1 MKTVSHF
8 LLNKGCSLSPQE
20 VKSEDTNDPESNTWI
35 YLVPQ
40 CTSTHSALDIT
51 FIFQDDENMF
61 YIAGN
66 SVRALI
72 PSGLTQPFIFLRQI
86 DRVSCTLLCEGFQ
99 VRPCKMQF
107 YIFFSGSEDV
117 VSSPPPAGYVCLN
130 ILEDVWV
137 SLSLSFSV
145 VSEPNSPRAL
155 PHQGVFQDQADRK
168 SMFS

>member
-1 MKTVSHF
+1 M
-8 LLNKGCSLSPQE
+8 
-20 VKSEDTNDPESNTWI
+20 
-35 YLVPQ
+35 PQ

-66 SVRALI
+66 SVRTLI

-107 YIFFSGSEDV
+107 YIFLSGSEDV
-117 VSSPPPAGYVCLN
+117 VIFFFSPQDMFALIFLRMFG
-130 ILEDVWV
+130 
-137 SLSLSFSV
+137 SLSLPQFLSG
-145 VSEPNSPRAL
+145 
-155 PHQGVFQDQADRK
+155 Q
-168 SMFS
+168 